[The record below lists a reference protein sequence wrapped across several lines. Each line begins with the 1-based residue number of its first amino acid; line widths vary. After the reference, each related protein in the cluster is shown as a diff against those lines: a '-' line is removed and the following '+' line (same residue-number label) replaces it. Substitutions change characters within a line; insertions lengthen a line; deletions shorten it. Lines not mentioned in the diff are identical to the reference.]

1 MNGPGSIGLVN
12 QFGRVQEMLLRSG
25 QKLATGQRINAGRDD
40 PAGLIASENLEAQ
53 LAALEAET
61 RAMDRNDAVARTADA
76 ALAEV
81 GDMLV
86 EREGLEVAMAN
97 TGAMSDAERAAIQL
111 EMDSIDQATDRMV
124 RSAEFAGVR
133 LFSGEVTIPSS
144 GGDGL
149 DLPQL
154 TGSAGGSMT
163 AGEIASL
170 RGEIGSFQ
178 KNTIDARRASAQEEI
193 VNVSAANSMIRD
205 TDYARETANYAR
217 LRTLSDS
224 TGAVLGMANQ
234 WNQRA
239 ASLLGLGE
247 RGPPG

>member
-1 MNGPGSIGLVN
+1 MNGPGTIGLVN
-12 QFGRVQEMLLRSG
+12 QFGRVQAQLIQSG
-25 QKLATGQRINAGRDD
+25 QRLATGQRINAGRDD

-61 RAMDRNDAVARTADA
+61 RAMERNDAVARTADA

-86 EREGLEVAMAN
+86 QREGLEVAMAN
-97 TGAMSDAERAAIQL
+97 TGAMSDAERAAIQM
-111 EMDSIDQATDRMV
+111 EMDSIDQSTERMV
-124 RSAEFAGVR
+124 RSAEFAGVP
-133 LFSGEVTIPSS
+133 LFNGDVSIPSS
-144 GGDGL
+144 GGSGL
-149 DLPQL
+149 DLPRL
-154 TGSAGGSMT
+154 TGSMSSD
-163 AGEIASL
+163 EISTL

-178 KNTIDARRASAQEEI
+178 KNTIDARRASVQEETI
-193 VNVSAANSMIRD
+193 NVSAANSMIRD
-205 TDYARETANYAR
+205 TDYAQETAVYAR

-234 WNQRA
+234 WNLNGTR
-239 ASLLGLGE
+239 LLGLGE